1 MPKSFYRLGEIIND
15 NPGLASLRKTLKQ
28 SEVVEFFPEIFPEFK
43 KVVSAVRVEKKTL
56 FLTSESSAWKSELKF
71 QEQLIIEKV
80 NKYFKE
86 ERIKWIRF
94 V

>member
-1 MPKSFYRLGEIIND
+1 MPKSFYSLGEIIND

-28 SEVVEFFPEIFPEFK
+28 SEVVDLFPDIFPEFR
-43 KVVSAVRVEKKTL
+43 KVVSAVKVEKKTL
-56 FLTSESSAWKSELKF
+56 FISAEGSAWKSELKF
-71 QEQLIIEKV
+71 KDQLIIEKI